1 MKHYLASFCLLSAL
15 IFIAPSTQANNALY
29 QLSFANVDD
38 EQVTLSEYKGKIVI
52 LNFWATWCPP
62 CIKEM
67 PSMQRLKEK
76 MADQPFEIV
85 AVNVGESAAA
95 VSSFLLELEPELT
108 FPIMLDEEG
117 SSFGKLGLR
126 GLPMSL
132 IYDQKG
138 NLVTT
143 ILGGKEWDTSENI
156 QELKQLINP
165 KQSDTQH

>member
-1 MKHYLASFCLLSAL
+1 MKHYLASFFLLSAL
-15 IFIAPSTQANNALY
+15 IFVSPITQANNALY
-29 QLSFANVDD
+29 QLSFSNIDA
-38 EQVTLSEYKGKIVI
+38 EQVNLSEYKGKVVL

-76 MADQPFEIV
+76 MTDQPFEIV
-85 AVNVGESAAA
+85 AVNVGENATT

-132 IYDQKG
+132 IYDQQG

-143 ILGGKEWDTSENI
+143 ILGGKEWDTAENI
-156 QELKQLINP
+156 QELKKLINP
-165 KQSDTQH
+165 KQLNTQN